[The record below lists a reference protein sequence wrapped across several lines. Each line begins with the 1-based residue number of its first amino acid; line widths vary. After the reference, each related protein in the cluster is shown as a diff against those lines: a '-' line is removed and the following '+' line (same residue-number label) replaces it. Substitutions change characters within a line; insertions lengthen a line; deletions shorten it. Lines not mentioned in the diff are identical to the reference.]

1 MADGNDPD
9 KRSRLKE
16 ADVITAESSE
26 AGSALS
32 LRLCSDFEFI
42 VVEFVSFALD
52 CQGMKASDFL
62 KTRWGQLART
72 AEGEQ
77 KVRKEFNRWLAKTKD
92 SALAK
97 RARQLWTHL
106 NSGSV
111 SKTEK
116 VLIIAALL
124 YLITPVDFVP
134 DWIPV
139 AGLLDD
145 AGIAAL
151 VLDYVM
157 KRVGDTHDGDEKAAR
172 PRRKVGPILK
182 AVAKAMK

>member
-1 MADGNDPD
+1 MFILAPSVA
-9 KRSRLKE
+9 K
-16 ADVITAESSE
+16 T
-26 AGSALS
+26 
-32 LRLCSDFEFI
+32 DFMN
-42 VVEFVSFALD
+42 VA
-52 CQGMKASDFL
+52 DFL
-62 KTRWGQLART
+62 KTKWGELAKT

-77 KVRKEFNRWLAKTKD
+77 KVRKEFKRWLNKTKD
-92 SALAK
+92 SSLAK
-97 RARQLWTHL
+97 RARKLWDHL

-151 VLDYVM
+151 VLDYVL
-157 KRVGDTHDGDEKAAR
+157 KRTGDK
-172 PRRKVGPILK
+172 GPPD
-182 AVAKAMK
+182 

>member
-1 MADGNDPD
+1 MN
-9 KRSRLKE
+9 
-16 ADVITAESSE
+16 V
-26 AGSALS
+26 
-32 LRLCSDFEFI
+32 
-42 VVEFVSFALD
+42 
-52 CQGMKASDFL
+52 SDFL
-62 KTRWGQLART
+62 KTRWGKLART

-77 KVRKEFNRWLAKTKD
+77 KVRKEFKRWLNKTKD
-92 SALAK
+92 SALAR
-97 RARQLWTHL
+97 RARQLWEHL

-124 YLITPVDFVP
+124 YLISPVDFVP

-151 VLDYVM
+151 VLDYVL
-157 KRVGDTHDGDEKAAR
+157 KRVGDKREGDPIAEAA
-172 PRRKVGPILK
+172 PKTRRGKVGPILK
-182 AVAKAMK
+182 AVAKSIK

>member
-1 MADGNDPD
+1 MPGRTIGRMN
-9 KRSRLKE
+9 
-16 ADVITAESSE
+16 T
-26 AGSALS
+26 
-32 LRLCSDFEFI
+32 
-42 VVEFVSFALD
+42 
-52 CQGMKASDFL
+52 SDFL
-62 KTRWGQLART
+62 KTRWGELART

-77 KVRKEFNRWLAKTKD
+77 KVRKEFKRWLNKTKD
-92 SALAK
+92 SALAR
-97 RARQLWTHL
+97 RARQLWEHL

-116 VLIIAALL
+116 VLIVAALL
-124 YLITPVDFVP
+124 YLISPVDFVP

-151 VLDYVM
+151 VLDYVL
-157 KRVGDTHDGDEKAAR
+157 KRMGDKRDGKETKDGKAAKGMHKS
-172 PRRKVGPILK
+172 KVGPILK